1 MILLNTMRIAVIGA
15 GLAGCEAVN
24 LLLKNNLTVHLYE
37 MKPKKF
43 SPAHKLSTFA
53 ELVCSNSLKTMRE
66 THPQGMLKY
75 ELLSLNSIILSK
87 ALLAKVPSGDALSVD
102 RVLLSKLVTDE
113 LMTKKNLEIITEE
126 VDKLPEGYDY
136 YIIATG
142 PLTSENFS
150 RYIADELLQSDSL
163 YFYDAIAPIIDAE
176 SIDKSR
182 VFFGSRFNKGG
193 DDYLNIPLTKEAY
206 FNFLTNLRK
215 ADKVPLREFEKPKYY
230 EGCLPIE
237 VLAERGDDT
246 LAYGPMKPI
255 GFDEKKIG
263 FKPYAIVQLRKEDKE
278 GTAYNIV
285 GFQTKLTIKEQERI
299 FRLLPGLE
307 KAVFLRYGSIHRNT
321 FIDAPKHLN
330 ITLNLKD
337 KENIYFAGQ
346 ITGVEGYVESIATGL
361 LSALFLIFN
370 IKNIEPVIPSRRTA
384 LGALLSH
391 IETKISPYQP
401 SGLHFGLFLKDP
413 VQKKLKEKAIF
424 EKERE
429 EFCLFLSKIK
439 EIIFY

>member
-1 MILLNTMRIAVIGA
+1 MKVAVIGA

-24 LLLKNNLTVHLYE
+24 LLIKNNMEVDLYE
-37 MKPKKF
+37 MKPLKF
-43 SPAHKLSTFA
+43 SPAHKLETYA

-75 ELLSLNSIILSK
+75 ELLSLNSLILSK
-87 ALLAKVPSGDALSVD
+87 ALIAKVPSGDALAVD
-102 RVLLSKLVTDE
+102 RVLLSKMVTEE
-113 LMTKKNLEIITEE
+113 LKANKNLNIITKE
-126 VDKLPEGYDY
+126 VTELPSDYDY

-142 PLTSENFS
+142 PLTTEAFSQYLQKNLLKSE
-150 RYIADELLQSDSL
+150 SL

-182 VFFGSRFNKGG
+182 VFLGSRYNKGG
-193 DDYLNIPLTKEAY
+193 DDYLNIPLTKEQY
-206 FNFLTNLRK
+206 LDFVDNLRK
-215 ADKVPLREFEKPKYY
+215 AEKVKLRDFEKPKYY

-246 LAYGPMKPI
+246 LAFGPMRPV

-263 FKPYAIVQLRKEDKE
+263 FKPYAVVQLRKEDND

-285 GFQTKLTIKEQERI
+285 GFQTKLTIKEQERV

-321 FIDAPKHLN
+321 FIDAPKNLN
-330 ITLNLKD
+330 ITLNLKE
-337 KENIYFAGQ
+337 KKNIYFAGQ
-346 ITGVEGYVESIATGL
+346 ITGVEGYVESIATGF
-361 LSALFLIFN
+361 LSALFLIFQ
-370 IKNIEPVIPSRRTA
+370 IKNMDPIIPSRRTA

-391 IETKISPYQP
+391 IQSKIEPFQP
-401 SGLHFGLFLKDP
+401 SGLHLGLFEKDR
-413 VQKKLKEKAIF
+413 VRKHKKEFSILNN
-424 EKERE
+424 ERTD
-429 EFCLFLSKIK
+429 FQVFISKIR
-439 EIIFY
+439 EFISF